1 MSSYTFEQL
10 LNKMDEKTDKFEKW
24 IENADKIPLEQLKE
38 DAVGFYRESIDTKT
52 HDLYSKTDGHSE
64 ITLFCAAVSYQYTIC
79 RIAAN
84 ALSVYAKRLER
95 ESPKSHR
102 KNKDL
107 LSLDMKKKIAE
118 QVKREISR
126 YKNEQFKLVKSK

>member
-1 MSSYTFEQL
+1 MIERSL
-10 LNKMDEKTDKFEKW
+10 LDKMDEKTNRFEKW
-24 IENADKIPLEQLKE
+24 IENVDKIPLEQLKE
-38 DAVGFYRESIDTKT
+38 DAFGFYRDAIDTKT
-52 HDLYSKTDGHSE
+52 HDLYSKADVHNE

-84 ALSVYAKRLER
+84 ALSIYAKRLEK